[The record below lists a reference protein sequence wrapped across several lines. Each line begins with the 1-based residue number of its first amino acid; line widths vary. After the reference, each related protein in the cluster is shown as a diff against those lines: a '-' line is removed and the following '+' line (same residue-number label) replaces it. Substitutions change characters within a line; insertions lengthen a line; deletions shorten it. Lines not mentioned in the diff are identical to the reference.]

1 VPSRRLLSPEML
13 RDPGSACGSRIDGDP
28 AHGKSLTE
36 ESAREN
42 NGGATGVQDDDQ
54 LWMIIEVLW
63 NEGKKR
69 TGKMSF

>member
-1 VPSRRLLSPEML
+1 MPSRRLLSPEML

-42 NGGATGVQDDDQ
+42 NGGATGVENDGQ
-54 LWMIIEVLW
+54 LLIIIDVVW
-63 NEGKKR
+63 KWGDKGN
-69 TGKMSF
+69 

>member
-1 VPSRRLLSPEML
+1 MFRALTSAPFPEML

-42 NGGATGVQDDDQ
+42 NGGATGVQDDGQ
-54 LWMIIEVLW
+54 LRMIIEVSW
-63 NEGKKR
+63 K
-69 TGKMSF
+69 